1 MKYRLIVA
9 LMMVAGLAC
18 AEEAKEEWNETTLK
32 DETIQKIQQAQYTY
46 KKCVVDTMQKP
57 EYAKLESRNATD
69 AIIRLCEPTLAEI
82 RKVYTD
88 AEVPGVIAD
97 RHLKKMRIQVT
108 RNLLQELMYAEAAKK
123 AGMPGN

>member
-1 MKYRLIVA
+1 MKYSLIAV
-9 LMMVAGLAC
+9 LLLAC
-18 AEEAKEEWNETTLK
+18 NPAFAAEAAKDEWNETTLTE
-32 DETIQKIQQAQYTY
+32 DTIQKIQQAQFSY

-57 EYAKLESRNATD
+57 DFAKLESRNATD
-69 AIIRLCEPTLAEI
+69 AIIKLCEPTLADM

-97 RHLKKMRIQVT
+97 RHLKKLRIQVT

-123 AGMPGN
+123 AGQP